1 MYVNTWK
8 LSEDSL
14 QMSYLDSLVLY
25 KQSSAL
31 RRGCSVGSNIFYPL
45 IFWRKKKIHLIF
57 YFCWQ
62 KCGRKVSMRLHLNFE
77 TVMRFIF
84 ENSLI
89 FSRARN
95 RASLKYIPHIQ
106 GFHWVLL
113 KIRIIFLVNTGFYLG
128 NQCVFFI
135 SLTFVCFLFFCGG
148 GGRSYNVV

>member
-1 MYVNTWK
+1 
-8 LSEDSL
+8 
-14 QMSYLDSLVLY
+14 
-25 KQSSAL
+25 
-31 RRGCSVGSNIFYPL
+31 
-45 IFWRKKKIHLIF
+45 
-57 YFCWQ
+57 
-62 KCGRKVSMRLHLNFE
+62 MRLHLNFQ

-95 RASLKYIPHIQ
+95 RASLKYILQIQ
-106 GFHWVLL
+106 RFHWVLM

-128 NQCVFFI
+128 NRSVFFT